1 MMKYVNILIIF
12 VSYLMMSAGAQAA
25 EKLRIGVTLHP
36 YYSFVANI
44 VGELAEVTPVIPA
57 GANSHG
63 YRPQPEDIKGIMDL
77 DVMVVN
83 GIGHDEFAF
92 EILEAAQ
99 MKSKIPLIYANE
111 GVALLPVAGTQGADR
126 VVNPHTFISISTSIQ
141 QIHTISK
148 ALMKLDPE
156 NAKAYRRNTRTFTTR
171 LRKMKAEYMQKL
183 SGAPMTD
190 FRCATVHGAYGY
202 LMQEFG
208 LNVEA
213 VIEPRHGLKPTASQL
228 KDTIETIKALD
239 VDVIFS
245 EMDFLDQYVDTIQEA
260 TRGRLYGLSHI
271 TAGPYT
277 KDTFEKL
284 MRHNMETLITALLDI
299 HREKQTP

>member
-1 MMKYVNILIIF
+1 MKYVKIF
-12 VSYLMMSAGAQAA
+12 VIFAICLMVSANVQAA

-36 YYSFVANI
+36 YYSFVTNI
-44 VGELAEVTPVIPA
+44 VEDLAEVVPIIPA

-63 YRPQPEDIKGIMDL
+63 YRPQSEDIKGIMML
-77 DVMVVN
+77 DAMVVN

-99 MKSKIPLIYANE
+99 MKDKIPLIYANE
-111 GVALLPVAGTQGADR
+111 GVALLPIAGTQGADR

-148 ALMKLDPE
+148 ALMELDPV
-156 NAKAYRRNTRTFTTR
+156 NAKAYRRNTRKFTTR

-183 SGAPMTD
+183 SGIPITD

-228 KDTIETIKALD
+228 KDTIDTIKKLH

-245 EMDFLDQYVDTIQEA
+245 EMDFPDKYVETIQEA
-260 TRGRLYGLSHI
+260 TGVKLYSLSHI

-277 KDTFEKL
+277 KETYEEL
-284 MRHNMETLITALLDI
+284 MRYNMDTLITALLDI
-299 HREKQTP
+299 QQGKQTP

>member
-1 MMKYVNILIIF
+1 MKCLKVVVILVI
-12 VSYLMMSAGAQAA
+12 SLLAASGTQAG

-36 YYSFVANI
+36 YYSFVSNI
-44 VGELAEVTPVIPA
+44 VEDLAEVVPAIPP

-63 YRPQPEDIKGIMDL
+63 YRPQPEDIKGIMEM

-99 MKSKIPLIYANE
+99 MKDKIPLIYANE
-111 GVALLPVAGTQGADR
+111 GVALLPIAGTQGSDR

-141 QIHTISK
+141 QIHTISQ

-156 NAKAYRRNTRTFTTR
+156 NSKAYRRNTRAFTTR

-183 SGAPMTD
+183 ANVPIME

-202 LMQEFG
+202 LLQEFG
-208 LNVEA
+208 LNVAA

-228 KDTIETIKALD
+228 KDTIDTIKALD

-245 EMDFLDQYVDTIQEA
+245 EMDFPDKYVETIQQA
-260 TRGRLYGLSHI
+260 TGVRLYALSHI

-277 KDTFEKL
+277 KKTFEEL
-284 MRHNMETLITALLDI
+284 MRHNMDTLITALLEVQ
-299 HREKQTP
+299 REKHQP